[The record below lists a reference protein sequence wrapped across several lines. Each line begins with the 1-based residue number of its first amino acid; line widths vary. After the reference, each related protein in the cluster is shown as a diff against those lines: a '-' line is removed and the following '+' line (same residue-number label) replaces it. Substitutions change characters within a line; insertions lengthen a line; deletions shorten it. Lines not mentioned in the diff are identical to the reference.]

1 MNCIL
6 EALLKLL
13 LAVLLGGIVG
23 YEREYQSRPAG
34 LRTHI
39 LVCVGAALVQITSIN
54 YFRFNKPVGEVDPM
68 RLGAQVISGVG
79 FLGAGTILKEKGSI
93 KGLTTAASLW
103 VVACIGLA
111 VGSGLYIEAIFT
123 TIIIYIS
130 LVSFKRIERNVAKGS
145 GYYTLKITVINEP
158 KMLGRITKIIGDLNI
173 NIEGVETENIND
185 NLTTFDLTL
194 ILPSKVNINALLD
207 NLNIEG
213 IKGININKL

>member
-54 YFRFNKPVGEVDPM
+54 YFRLNKPMGEVDPM

-79 FLGAGTILKEKGSI
+79 F
-93 KGLTTAASLW
+93 
-103 VVACIGLA
+103 
-111 VGSGLYIEAIFT
+111 
-123 TIIIYIS
+123 
-130 LVSFKRIERNVAKGS
+130 
-145 GYYTLKITVINEP
+145 
-158 KMLGRITKIIGDLNI
+158 
-173 NIEGVETENIND
+173 
-185 NLTTFDLTL
+185 
-194 ILPSKVNINALLD
+194 
-207 NLNIEG
+207 
-213 IKGININKL
+213 